1 MMEFT
6 FSNNSQLSYLSH
18 DVIYNIQ
25 QFSNNS
31 QLSYISYYGIYFIE
45 YYSAVESF
53 SRYNLH
59 YRIIHSYRIFLT
71 MKFTLLNNSHLTIFL
86 TMEFTLSNNS
96 QLSNVSNDVNLH
108 YRITRSYC
116 IIHTMEF
123 TFSNNSQL
131 PYLSQD
137 GIYFLE

>member
-1 MMEFT
+1 MEFI
-6 FSNNSQLSYLSH
+6 FSNNSQLIVSSSRWNLLSRIIQLSYLSH
-18 DVIYNIQ
+18 DVIYNIE

-31 QLSYISYYGIYFIE
+31 QLSYLSHYGIYFIK
-45 YYSAVESF
+45 YFTAIESF

-96 QLSNVSNDVNLH
+96 QLSNLSHDV
-108 YRITRSYC
+108 
-116 IIHTMEF
+116 
-123 TFSNNSQL
+123 
-131 PYLSQD
+131 
-137 GIYFLE
+137 IYNIE

>member
-18 DVIYNIQ
+18 DVIYNIE

-31 QLSYISYYGIYFIE
+31 QLSFHSHYGIYFIE
-45 YYSAVESF
+45 YFTAIESF

-71 MKFTLLNNSHLTIFL
+71 MEYTLLNISHLTIFP

-96 QLSNVSNDVNLH
+96 QLSNLSDDV
-108 YRITRSYC
+108 IS
-116 IIHTMEF
+116 IIE
-123 TFSNNSQL
+123 
-131 PYLSQD
+131 
-137 GIYFLE
+137 